1 LLISTP
7 ASTKLHYDPP
17 PLMTVQ
23 PPPTDPVPKRFVAR
37 QPIFDQDRN
46 VYGYELLFRSGL
58 ENFFSHP
65 DGDLASDAV
74 IDGFFLLGM
83 EALTGGRRAFINC
96 TRDVLLKGYASL
108 LPKQR
113 VALEI
118 LEDVTPDE
126 TVINACRALKAA
138 GYVIALDDFDD
149 RDALGPLVELAD
161 IIKVDFLMIKGEERR
176 ALVERFTPAGVRLL
190 AEKVETHEDFKQAAE
205 MGYAHIQG
213 NFFARPEIVSGQDVP
228 GFKLNY
234 LRILQA
240 ILQPELNLAKMERI
254 IKQDASL
261 CFRLLRYLN
270 SVLFG
275 FREEIRSIR
284 HALGLLGDEQVRKWA
299 SMVIASGM
307 AQDKP
312 SELVVSC
319 LIRARFCEFLSTPI
333 GLTSRSTDL
342 FLMGLLSLMDAILD
356 RPMASVLDSIPISPD
371 IKDGLLGKEGGFH
384 HVHRLVLACESADW
398 EALVGIAA
406 KLRLSEDKVF
416 EGYLKSLE
424 WSRQVFQS
432 GSS

>member
-1 LLISTP
+1 M
-7 ASTKLHYDPP
+7 A
-17 PLMTVQ
+17 
-23 PPPTDPVPKRFVAR
+23 
-37 QPIFDQDRN
+37 
-46 VYGYELLFRSGL
+46 
-58 ENFFSHP
+58 NFFNHS

-83 EALTGGRRAFINC
+83 EALTGGLRAFINC

-126 TVINACRALKAA
+126 EVINVCRALKAA

-149 RDALGPLVELAD
+149 RDALRPLVELAD
-161 IIKVDFLMIKGEERR
+161 IIKVDFLATKGQERR
-176 ALVERFTPAGVRLL
+176 VLVERFTPAGVRLL

-205 MGYAHIQG
+205 MGYSHIQG
-213 NFFARPEIVSGQDVP
+213 NFFARPEIVSGQDIP

-240 ILQPELNLAKMERI
+240 ILQPELNLSQMEGI
-254 IKQDASL
+254 IKRDASL

-275 FREEIRSIR
+275 FSEEIRSIR

-312 SELVVSC
+312 SELVVNC
-319 LIRARFCEFLSTPI
+319 LIRARFCELLSAPI
-333 GLTSRSTDL
+333 GLLSRSTDL

-356 RPMASVLDSIPISPD
+356 RPMSSILDSIPVSPD
-371 IKDGLLGKEGGFH
+371 VKAGLLGKEGVFH
-384 HVHRLVLACESADW
+384 HAHRLVLACEGADW
-398 EALVGIAA
+398 EALVEIAA
-406 KLRLSEDKVF
+406 KLKLSEETVSG
-416 EGYLKSLE
+416 GYFKSLE
-424 WSRQVFQS
+424 WSRQVFQT
-432 GSS
+432 

>member
-1 LLISTP
+1 
-7 ASTKLHYDPP
+7 
-17 PLMTVQ
+17 
-23 PPPTDPVPKRFVAR
+23 VPKRFVAR
-37 QPIFDQDRN
+37 QPIFDQHRR

-58 ENFFSHP
+58 ANFFSHP

-126 TVINACRALKAA
+126 DVINACRALKAA

-149 RDALGPLVELAD
+149 REALRPLVELAD
-161 IIKVDFLMIKGEERR
+161 IIKVDFLVIRGAQRK
-176 ALVERFTPAGVRLL
+176 ALVERFSPVGVRLL
-190 AEKVETHEDFKQAAE
+190 AEKVETHDDFKQAAE

-213 NFFARPEIVSGQDVP
+213 NFFARPEIVSGQDIP

-240 ILQPELNLAKMERI
+240 ILEPELDLAQMESI

-270 SVLFG
+270 SILFG

-299 SMVIASGM
+299 SMVIATGM

-319 LIRARFCEFLSTPI
+319 LVRAKFCELLSEPI
-333 GLTSRSTDL
+333 GLLSRSTDL
-342 FLMGLLSLMDAILD
+342 FLMGMLSLMDAILD
-356 RPMASVLDSIPISPD
+356 RPLASILDSIPVSPD
-371 IKDGLLGKEGGFH
+371 IKAGLLGEQGVFH
-384 HVHRLVLACESADW
+384 HTHRLVLACEGADW
-398 EALVGIAA
+398 EALVDIAA
-406 KLRLSEDKVF
+406 KLRLSEENVSESYF
-416 EGYLKSLE
+416 KSLE